1 MKQKFQVIT
10 MAINDDKCYLFKS
23 IIFKLKIIS
32 KVSLHY
38 NFFQMKNLSDQPQN
52 INLQIIS
59 YVSFT
64 FTGYFIIGLSLS
76 VLPIFIS
83 KSLGFSLLVAG
94 MTISLQ
100 YISTFFLRAYSGKII
115 DGKGPKPAVLLSM
128 IGFSTT
134 GIFLILAYYF
144 KFSPVLSLGLLMITR
159 LLTGCAEGLVG
170 ASPINWAIM
179 AVGEKHTAK
188 IISYNGVAC
197 YGALA
202 IGASLGIIIEQK
214 LSLYGIGILSV
225 ILGIIGYIFAKT
237 KENKTNSNPA
247 ENQSFWKVLG
257 KVAPFGVC
265 LALGGIGFASISTF
279 ITLYYNHFHW
289 NNGALCLS
297 VFGCLFV
304 AGRLVFSNVINN
316 YGGIK
321 VAIACLS
328 VETAGLLI
336 IAFATN
342 AQIALI
348 GSGVTG
354 LGFSLIFPALG
365 VMAIKSVAPSNQ
377 GSAVAGYGLFIDIS
391 LGVAG
396 PVIGSVADYFGLQYI
411 FPFSAA
417 MVFIGLGLA
426 YFLKKKSNLKKLS
439 EV

>member
-1 MKQKFQVIT
+1 MKNNI
-10 MAINDDKCYLFKS
+10 A
-23 IIFKLKIIS
+23 
-32 KVSLHY
+32 VSLQL
-38 NFFQMKNLSDQPQN
+38 NFFHLMDSSINPPKN
-52 INLQIIS
+52 INLQLIS

-64 FTGYFIIGLSLS
+64 FIGYFIIGLSLS

-83 KSLGFSLLVAG
+83 KNLGYSLLIAG
-94 MTISLQ
+94 IVISLQ
-100 YISTFFLRAYSGKII
+100 YISTFFLRAYSGKVI
-115 DGKGPKPAVLLSM
+115 DGKGSKPAVLFSM
-128 IGFSTT
+128 IGFSLT

-144 KFSPVLSLGLLMITR
+144 KFSPILSLAFLVITR
-159 LLTGCAEGLVG
+159 LLTGCAEGMVG

-179 AVGEKHTAK
+179 ALGEKHTAK

-202 IGASLGIIIEQK
+202 MGASLGIVIEHK
-214 LSLYGIGILSV
+214 FGLYGIGILSI
-225 ILGIIGYIFAKT
+225 ILGIIGFFFAKT
-237 KENKTNSNPA
+237 KENKTNTNPQ

-279 ITLYYNHFHW
+279 ITLYYNFFHW

-297 VFGCLFV
+297 IFGALFV

-321 VAIACLS
+321 VAIACLF
-328 VETAGLLI
+328 VETIGLLI

-342 AQIALI
+342 AQMALV
-348 GSGVTG
+348 GAGVTG

-365 VMAIKSVAPSNQ
+365 VMAIKSVSPSSQ
-377 GSAVAGYGLFIDIS
+377 GSALAGYGLFIDIS
-391 LGVAG
+391 LGIAG
-396 PVIGSVADYFGLQYI
+396 PIIGSVADFFGMQFI

-426 YFLKKKSNLKKLS
+426 YFLKKKSNLKKLN
-439 EV
+439 EA

>member
-1 MKQKFQVIT
+1 MKNNI
-10 MAINDDKCYLFKS
+10 A
-23 IIFKLKIIS
+23 
-32 KVSLHY
+32 VSLQL
-38 NFFQMKNLSDQPQN
+38 NFFHPMDSSINPPKN
-52 INLQIIS
+52 INLQLIS

-64 FTGYFIIGLSLS
+64 FVGYFIIGLSLS
-76 VLPIFIS
+76 VLPIFIT
-83 KSLGFSLLVAG
+83 KSLGYSLLIAG
-94 MTISLQ
+94 MVISLQ
-100 YISTFFLRAYSGKII
+100 YISTFFLRAYSGKVI
-115 DGKGPKPAVLLSM
+115 DGKGPKPAVLFSM
-128 IGFSTT
+128 IGFSLT
-134 GIFLILAYYF
+134 GVFLILAYYF
-144 KFSPVLSLGLLMITR
+144 KFSPILSLAFLVITR
-159 LLTGCAEGLVG
+159 LLTGCAEGMVG

-179 AVGEKHTAK
+179 ALGEKHTAK

-202 IGASLGIIIEQK
+202 IGASLGIVIEQK
-214 LSLYGIGILSV
+214 FGLYGIGILSIV
-225 ILGIIGYIFAKT
+225 LGIIGFFYAKT
-237 KENKTNSNPA
+237 KENKTNMNPQ

-279 ITLYYNHFHW
+279 ITLYYNYFHW

-297 VFGCLFV
+297 IFGGLFV

-321 VAIACLS
+321 VAIACLF
-328 VETAGLLI
+328 VETIGLLI

-342 AQIALI
+342 AQMALV
-348 GSGVTG
+348 GAGVTG

-365 VMAIKSVAPSNQ
+365 VMAIKSVSPSSQ
-377 GSAVAGYGLFIDIS
+377 GSALAGYGLFIDIS

-396 PVIGSVADYFGLQYI
+396 PIIGSVADFFGMQFI

-426 YFLKKKSNLKKLS
+426 YFLKKKSNLKKLN
-439 EV
+439 EA

>member
-1 MKQKFQVIT
+1 MKNNIT
-10 MAINDDKCYLFKS
+10 
-23 IIFKLKIIS
+23 
-32 KVSLHY
+32 VSLQL
-38 NFFQMKNLSDQPQN
+38 NFFRHMDSSINPPKN
-52 INLQIIS
+52 INLKLIS

-64 FTGYFIIGLSLS
+64 FVGYFIIGLSLS

-83 KSLGFSLLVAG
+83 KSLGYSLLIAG
-94 MTISLQ
+94 MVISLQ

-115 DGKGPKPAVLLSM
+115 DGKGPKPAVLFSM
-128 IGFSTT
+128 IGFSLT

-144 KFSPVLSLGLLMITR
+144 KFSPILSLSFLIITR
-159 LLTGCAEGLVG
+159 LLTGCAEGMVG

-179 AVGEKHTAK
+179 DLGEKHTAK

-202 IGASLGIIIEQK
+202 IGASLGIVIEHK
-214 LSLYGIGILSV
+214 FSLYGIGILSI
-225 ILGIIGYIFAKT
+225 ILGIIGFLFAKT
-237 KENKTNSNPA
+237 KENKTNLNPQ

-279 ITLYYNHFHW
+279 ITLYYNYFHW

-297 VFGCLFV
+297 IFGGLFV

-321 VAIACLS
+321 VAIACLL
-328 VETAGLLI
+328 VETIGLLI

-342 AQIALI
+342 AQMALV
-348 GSGVTG
+348 GAGVTG

-365 VMAIKSVAPSNQ
+365 VVAIKSVSPSSQ
-377 GSAVAGYGLFIDIS
+377 GSALAGYGLFIDIS

-396 PVIGSVADYFGLQYI
+396 PIIGSVADFFGMQFI

-426 YFLKKKSNLKKLS
+426 YFLKKKSNLKKLN
-439 EV
+439 EA

>member
-1 MKQKFQVIT
+1 MDSS
-10 MAINDDKCYLFKS
+10 INPPK
-23 IIFKLKIIS
+23 
-32 KVSLHY
+32 
-38 NFFQMKNLSDQPQN
+38 N
-52 INLQIIS
+52 INLQLIS

-64 FTGYFIIGLSLS
+64 FIGYFIIGLSLS

-83 KSLGFSLLVAG
+83 KNLGYSLLIAG
-94 MTISLQ
+94 IVISLQ
-100 YISTFFLRAYSGKII
+100 YISTFFLRAYSGKVI
-115 DGKGPKPAVLLSM
+115 DGKGPKPAVLFSM
-128 IGFSTT
+128 IGFSLT

-144 KFSPVLSLGLLMITR
+144 KFSPILSLAFLVITR
-159 LLTGCAEGLVG
+159 LLTGCAEGMVG

-179 AVGEKHTAK
+179 ALGEKHTAK

-202 IGASLGIIIEQK
+202 MGASLGIVIEHK
-214 LSLYGIGILSV
+214 FGLYGIGILSI
-225 ILGIIGYIFAKT
+225 ILGIIGFFFAKT
-237 KENKTNSNPA
+237 KENKTNTNPQ

-279 ITLYYNHFHW
+279 ITLYYNFFHW

-297 VFGCLFV
+297 IFGALFV

-321 VAIACLS
+321 VAIACLF
-328 VETAGLLI
+328 VETIGLLI

-342 AQIALI
+342 AQMALV
-348 GSGVTG
+348 GAGVTG

-365 VMAIKSVAPSNQ
+365 VMAIKSVSPSSQ
-377 GSAVAGYGLFIDIS
+377 GSALAGYGLFIDIS

-396 PVIGSVADYFGLQYI
+396 PIIGSVADFFGMQFI

-426 YFLKKKSNLKKLS
+426 YFLKKKSNLKKLN

>member
-1 MKQKFQVIT
+1 MDSS
-10 MAINDDKCYLFKS
+10 INPPK
-23 IIFKLKIIS
+23 
-32 KVSLHY
+32 
-38 NFFQMKNLSDQPQN
+38 N
-52 INLQIIS
+52 INLQLIS

-64 FTGYFIIGLSLS
+64 FIGYFIIGLSLS

-83 KSLGFSLLVAG
+83 KNLGYSLLIAG
-94 MTISLQ
+94 IVISLQ
-100 YISTFFLRAYSGKII
+100 YISTFFLRAYSGKVI
-115 DGKGPKPAVLLSM
+115 DGKGPKPAVLFSM
-128 IGFSTT
+128 IGFSLT

-144 KFSPVLSLGLLMITR
+144 KFSPILSLAFLVITR
-159 LLTGCAEGLVG
+159 LLTGCAEGMVG

-179 AVGEKHTAK
+179 ALGEKHTAK

-197 YGALA
+197 YVALA
-202 IGASLGIIIEQK
+202 MGASLGIVIEHK
-214 LSLYGIGILSV
+214 FGLYGIGILSI
-225 ILGIIGYIFAKT
+225 ILGIIGFFFAKT
-237 KENKTNSNPA
+237 KENKTNTNPQ

-279 ITLYYNHFHW
+279 ITLYYNFFHW

-297 VFGCLFV
+297 IFGALFV

-321 VAIACLS
+321 VAIACLF
-328 VETAGLLI
+328 VETIGLLI

-342 AQIALI
+342 AQMALV
-348 GSGVTG
+348 GAGVTG

-365 VMAIKSVAPSNQ
+365 VMAIKSVSPSSQ
-377 GSAVAGYGLFIDIS
+377 GSALAGYGLFIDIS

-396 PVIGSVADYFGLQYI
+396 PIIGSVADFFGMQFI

-426 YFLKKKSNLKKLS
+426 YFLKKKSNLKKLN
-439 EV
+439 EA

>member
-1 MKQKFQVIT
+1 MDSS
-10 MAINDDKCYLFKS
+10 INPPK
-23 IIFKLKIIS
+23 
-32 KVSLHY
+32 
-38 NFFQMKNLSDQPQN
+38 N
-52 INLQIIS
+52 INLQLIS

-64 FTGYFIIGLSLS
+64 FVGYFIIGLSLS

-83 KSLGFSLLVAG
+83 KSLGYSLLVAG
-94 MTISLQ
+94 IVISLQ

-115 DGKGPKPAVLLSM
+115 DGKGPKPAVLFSM
-128 IGFSTT
+128 IGFSLT
-134 GIFLILAYYF
+134 GVFLILAYYF
-144 KFSPVLSLGLLMITR
+144 KFSPILSLSFLLITR
-159 LLTGCAEGLVG
+159 LLTGCAEGMVG

-179 AVGEKHTAK
+179 ALGEKHTAK

-202 IGASLGIIIEQK
+202 IGASLGIVIEQK
-214 LSLYGIGILSV
+214 FGLYGIGILSI
-225 ILGIIGYIFAKT
+225 ILGIIGFFYAKT
-237 KENKTNSNPA
+237 KENKTNMNPQ

-279 ITLYYNHFHW
+279 ITLYYNYFHW

-297 VFGCLFV
+297 IFGGLFV

-321 VAIACLS
+321 VAIACLF
-328 VETAGLLI
+328 VETIGLLI

-342 AQIALI
+342 AQMALV
-348 GSGVTG
+348 GAGVTG

-365 VMAIKSVAPSNQ
+365 VMAIKSVSPSSQ
-377 GSAVAGYGLFIDIS
+377 GSALAGYGLFIDIS

-396 PVIGSVADYFGLQYI
+396 PIIGSVADFFGMQFI

-439 EV
+439 EA

>member
-1 MKQKFQVIT
+1 MKNNI
-10 MAINDDKCYLFKS
+10 A
-23 IIFKLKIIS
+23 
-32 KVSLHY
+32 VSLQL
-38 NFFQMKNLSDQPQN
+38 NFFHLMDSSINPPKN
-52 INLQIIS
+52 INLQLIS

-64 FTGYFIIGLSLS
+64 FIGYFIIGLSLS

-83 KSLGFSLLVAG
+83 KNLGYSLLIAG
-94 MTISLQ
+94 IVISLQ
-100 YISTFFLRAYSGKII
+100 YISTFFLRAYSGKVI
-115 DGKGPKPAVLLSM
+115 DGKGPKPAVLFSM
-128 IGFSTT
+128 IGFSLT

-144 KFSPVLSLGLLMITR
+144 KFSPILSLAFLVITR
-159 LLTGCAEGLVG
+159 LLTGCAEGMVG

-179 AVGEKHTAK
+179 ALGEKHTAK

-202 IGASLGIIIEQK
+202 MGASLGIVIEHK
-214 LSLYGIGILSV
+214 FGLYGIGILSI
-225 ILGIIGYIFAKT
+225 ILGIIGFFFAKT
-237 KENKTNSNPA
+237 KENKTNTNPQ

-279 ITLYYNHFHW
+279 ITLYYNFFHW

-297 VFGCLFV
+297 IFGALFV

-321 VAIACLS
+321 VAIACLF
-328 VETAGLLI
+328 VETIGLLI

-342 AQIALI
+342 AQMALV
-348 GSGVTG
+348 GAGVTG

-365 VMAIKSVAPSNQ
+365 VMAIKSVSPSSQ
-377 GSAVAGYGLFIDIS
+377 GSALAGYGLFIDIS

-396 PVIGSVADYFGLQYI
+396 PIIGSVADFFGMQFI

-426 YFLKKKSNLKKLS
+426 YFLKKKSNLKKLN
-439 EV
+439 EA

>member
-1 MKQKFQVIT
+1 MDSS
-10 MAINDDKCYLFKS
+10 INPPK
-23 IIFKLKIIS
+23 
-32 KVSLHY
+32 
-38 NFFQMKNLSDQPQN
+38 N
-52 INLQIIS
+52 INLQLIS

-64 FTGYFIIGLSLS
+64 FIGYFIIGLSLS

-83 KSLGFSLLVAG
+83 KSLRYSLLVAG
-94 MTISLQ
+94 IVISLQ
-100 YISTFFLRAYSGKII
+100 YISTFFLRAYSGKVI
-115 DGKGPKPAVLLSM
+115 DGKGPKPAVLFSM
-128 IGFSTT
+128 IGFSLT

-144 KFSPVLSLGLLMITR
+144 KFSPILSLIFLVITR
-159 LLTGCAEGLVG
+159 LLTGCAEGMVG

-179 AVGEKHTAK
+179 AFGEKHTAK

-202 IGASLGIIIEQK
+202 MGASLGIVIEHQFG
-214 LSLYGIGILSV
+214 LYGIGILSI
-225 ILGIIGYIFAKT
+225 ILGIIGFFYAKT
-237 KENKTNSNPA
+237 KENKTNTNPQ

-279 ITLYYNHFHW
+279 ITLYYNFFHW

-297 VFGCLFV
+297 IFGGLFV

-321 VAIACLS
+321 VAIACLF
-328 VETAGLLI
+328 VETIGLLI

-342 AQIALI
+342 AQIALV
-348 GSGVTG
+348 GAGVTG

-365 VMAIKSVAPSNQ
+365 VMAIKSVSPSSQ
-377 GSAVAGYGLFIDIS
+377 GSALAGYGLFIDIS

-396 PVIGSVADYFGLQYI
+396 PIIGSVADFFGMQFI

-426 YFLKKKSNLKKLS
+426 YFLKKKSNLKKLN
-439 EV
+439 EA

>member
-1 MKQKFQVIT
+1 MDSS
-10 MAINDDKCYLFKS
+10 INPPK
-23 IIFKLKIIS
+23 
-32 KVSLHY
+32 
-38 NFFQMKNLSDQPQN
+38 N
-52 INLQIIS
+52 INLQLIS

-64 FTGYFIIGLSLS
+64 FVGYFIIGLSLS

-83 KSLGFSLLVAG
+83 KSLGYSLLIAG
-94 MTISLQ
+94 IVISLQ
-100 YISTFFLRAYSGKII
+100 YISTFFLRAYSGKVI
-115 DGKGPKPAVLLSM
+115 DGKGPKPAVLFSM
-128 IGFSTT
+128 IGFSLT
-134 GIFLILAYYF
+134 GVFLILAYYF
-144 KFSPVLSLGLLMITR
+144 KFSPILSLSFLLITR
-159 LLTGCAEGLVG
+159 LLTGCAEGMVG

-179 AVGEKHTAK
+179 ALGEKHTAK

-202 IGASLGIIIEQK
+202 IGASLGIVIEQK
-214 LSLYGIGILSV
+214 FSLYGIGILSIV
-225 ILGIIGYIFAKT
+225 LGIIGFFYAKT
-237 KENKTNSNPA
+237 KENKTNMNPQ

-279 ITLYYNHFHW
+279 ITLYYNYFHW

-297 VFGCLFV
+297 VFGGLFV

-321 VAIACLS
+321 VAIACLF
-328 VETAGLLI
+328 VETIGLLI

-342 AQIALI
+342 AQMALV
-348 GSGVTG
+348 GAGVTG

-365 VMAIKSVAPSNQ
+365 VMAIKSVSPSSQ
-377 GSAVAGYGLFIDIS
+377 GSALAGYGLFIDIS

-396 PVIGSVADYFGLQYI
+396 PIIGSVADFFGMQFI

-426 YFLKKKSNLKKLS
+426 YFLKKKSNLKKLN
-439 EV
+439 EA

>member
-1 MKQKFQVIT
+1 MKNNI
-10 MAINDDKCYLFKS
+10 A
-23 IIFKLKIIS
+23 
-32 KVSLHY
+32 VSLQL
-38 NFFQMKNLSDQPQN
+38 NFFHPMDSSINPPKN
-52 INLQIIS
+52 INAQLIS

-64 FTGYFIIGLSLS
+64 FIGYFIIGLSLS

-83 KSLGFSLLVAG
+83 KSLGYSLLVAG
-94 MTISLQ
+94 IVISLQ
-100 YISTFFLRAYSGKII
+100 YISTFFLRAYSGKVI
-115 DGKGPKPAVLLSM
+115 DGKGPKPAVLFSM
-128 IGFSTT
+128 IGFSLT

-144 KFSPVLSLGLLMITR
+144 KFSPILSLAFLVITR
-159 LLTGCAEGLVG
+159 LLTGCAEGMVG

-179 AVGEKHTAK
+179 ALGEKHTAK

-202 IGASLGIIIEQK
+202 IGASLGIVIEQK
-214 LSLYGIGILSV
+214 FGLYGIGILSIV
-225 ILGIIGYIFAKT
+225 LGIIGFFYAKT
-237 KENKTNSNPA
+237 KENKTNTNPQ

-279 ITLYYNHFHW
+279 ITLYYNYFHW

-297 VFGCLFV
+297 IFGGLFV
-304 AGRLVFSNVINN
+304 AGRLIFSNVINN

-321 VAIACLS
+321 VAIACLF
-328 VETAGLLI
+328 VETIGLLI

-342 AQIALI
+342 AQMALV
-348 GSGVTG
+348 GAGVTG

-365 VMAIKSVAPSNQ
+365 VMAIKSVSPSSQ
-377 GSAVAGYGLFIDIS
+377 GSALAGYGLFIDIS

-396 PVIGSVADYFGLQYI
+396 PIIGSVADFFGMQFI

-439 EV
+439 EA

>member
-1 MKQKFQVIT
+1 MDT
-10 MAINDDKCYLFKS
+10 
-23 IIFKLKIIS
+23 
-32 KVSLHY
+32 SLS
-38 NFFQMKNLSDQPQN
+38 QSKNLNFQL
-52 INLQIIS
+52 IT
-59 YVSFT
+59 YVCFT
-64 FTGYFIIGLSLS
+64 FVGYFIIGLSLS
-76 VLPIFIS
+76 VLPIFIN
-83 KSLGFSLLVAG
+83 KSLGFSLLIAG
-94 MTISLQ
+94 MVISLQ
-100 YISTFFLRAYSGKII
+100 YISTFFLRAYSGKMI
-115 DGKGPKPAVLLSM
+115 DEKGPKPAVLLSM
-128 IGFSTT
+128 IGFSLT

-144 KFSPVLSLGLLMITR
+144 KFSPILSLTFLIITR

-179 AVGEKHTAK
+179 ALGEKHTAK

-214 LSLYGIGILSV
+214 FSLYGIGILSI
-225 ILGIIGYIFAKT
+225 ILGIIGFLFAKT
-237 KENKTNSNPA
+237 KENKTNISQK
-247 ENQSFWKVLG
+247 ETQSFWKVLG

-297 VFGCLFV
+297 VFGGLFV

-321 VAIACLS
+321 VAIACLL
-328 VETAGLLI
+328 VETIGLFI

-342 AQIALI
+342 AQMALV
-348 GSGVTG
+348 GAGVTG

-365 VMAIKSVAPSNQ
+365 VMAIKSVSPSNQ
-377 GSAVAGYGLFIDIS
+377 GSALAGYGLFIDIS

-396 PVIGSVADYFGLQYI
+396 PIIGSVADFFGMQFI

-426 YFLKKKSNLKKLS
+426 YFLKRKTNLNKI
-439 EV
+439 EE

>member
-1 MKQKFQVIT
+1 MKNNI
-10 MAINDDKCYLFKS
+10 A
-23 IIFKLKIIS
+23 
-32 KVSLHY
+32 VSLQL
-38 NFFQMKNLSDQPQN
+38 NFFHPMDSSINPPKN
-52 INLQIIS
+52 INAQLIS

-64 FTGYFIIGLSLS
+64 FIGYFIIGLSLS

-83 KSLGFSLLVAG
+83 KSLGYSLLVAG
-94 MTISLQ
+94 IVISLQ
-100 YISTFFLRAYSGKII
+100 YISTFFLRAYSGKVI
-115 DGKGPKPAVLLSM
+115 DGKGPKPAVLFSM
-128 IGFSTT
+128 IGFSLT
-134 GIFLILAYYF
+134 GIFLILAYYY
-144 KFSPVLSLGLLMITR
+144 KFSPILSLAFLVITR
-159 LLTGCAEGLVG
+159 LLTGCAEGMVG

-179 AVGEKHTAK
+179 ALGEKHTAK

-202 IGASLGIIIEQK
+202 IGASLGIVIEQK
-214 LSLYGIGILSV
+214 FGLYGIGILSIV
-225 ILGIIGYIFAKT
+225 LGIIGFSYAKT
-237 KENKTNSNPA
+237 KENKTNMNPQ

-279 ITLYYNHFHW
+279 ITLYYNYFHW

-297 VFGCLFV
+297 VFGGLFV
-304 AGRLVFSNVINN
+304 AGRLIFSNVINN

-321 VAIACLS
+321 VAIACLF
-328 VETAGLLI
+328 VETIGLLI

-342 AQIALI
+342 AQMALV
-348 GSGVTG
+348 GAGVTG

-365 VMAIKSVAPSNQ
+365 VMAIKSVSPSSQ
-377 GSAVAGYGLFIDIS
+377 GSALAGYGLFIDIS

-396 PVIGSVADYFGLQYI
+396 PIIGSVADFFGMQFI

-426 YFLKKKSNLKKLS
+426 YFLKKKSNLKKLN
-439 EV
+439 EA

>member
-1 MKQKFQVIT
+1 MDSS
-10 MAINDDKCYLFKS
+10 INPPK
-23 IIFKLKIIS
+23 
-32 KVSLHY
+32 
-38 NFFQMKNLSDQPQN
+38 N
-52 INLQIIS
+52 INLQLIS

-64 FTGYFIIGLSLS
+64 FVGYFIIGLSLS

-83 KSLGFSLLVAG
+83 KSLGYSLLVAG
-94 MTISLQ
+94 IVISLQ
-100 YISTFFLRAYSGKII
+100 YISTFFLRAYSGKVI
-115 DGKGPKPAVLLSM
+115 DGKGPKPAVLFSM
-128 IGFSTT
+128 IGFSLT
-134 GIFLILAYYF
+134 GVFLILAYYF
-144 KFSPVLSLGLLMITR
+144 KFSPILSLAFLVITR
-159 LLTGCAEGLVG
+159 LLTGCAEGMVG

-179 AVGEKHTAK
+179 ALGEKHTAK

-202 IGASLGIIIEQK
+202 IGASLGIVIEQK
-214 LSLYGIGILSV
+214 FGLYGIGILSIV
-225 ILGIIGYIFAKT
+225 LGIIGFFYAKT
-237 KENKTNSNPA
+237 KENKTNMNPQ

-279 ITLYYNHFHW
+279 ITLYYNYFHW

-297 VFGCLFV
+297 IFGGLFV

-321 VAIACLS
+321 VAIACLF
-328 VETAGLLI
+328 VETIGLLI

-342 AQIALI
+342 AQMALV
-348 GSGVTG
+348 GAGVTG

-365 VMAIKSVAPSNQ
+365 VMAIKSVSPSSQ
-377 GSAVAGYGLFIDIS
+377 GSALAGYGLFIDIS

-396 PVIGSVADYFGLQYI
+396 PIIGSVADFFGMQFI

-439 EV
+439 EA

>member
-1 MKQKFQVIT
+1 MKNNI
-10 MAINDDKCYLFKS
+10 A
-23 IIFKLKIIS
+23 
-32 KVSLHY
+32 VSLQL
-38 NFFQMKNLSDQPQN
+38 NFFRHMDSSINPPKN
-52 INLQIIS
+52 INLKLIS

-64 FTGYFIIGLSLS
+64 FVGYFIIGLSLS
-76 VLPIFIS
+76 VLPIFIT
-83 KSLGFSLLVAG
+83 KSLGYSLLIAG
-94 MTISLQ
+94 MVISLQ

-115 DGKGPKPAVLLSM
+115 DGKGPKPAVLFSM
-128 IGFSTT
+128 IGFSLT

-144 KFSPVLSLGLLMITR
+144 KFSPILSLAFLVITR
-159 LLTGCAEGLVG
+159 LLTGCAEGMVG

-179 AVGEKHTAK
+179 DLGEKHTAK

-202 IGASLGIIIEQK
+202 IGASLGIVIEHAY
-214 LSLYGIGILSV
+214 SLYGIGILSI
-225 ILGIIGYIFAKT
+225 ILGILGFFFAKT
-237 KENKTNSNPA
+237 KENKTNLNPQ

-279 ITLYYNHFHW
+279 ITLYYNYFHW

-297 VFGCLFV
+297 IFGGLFV

-321 VAIACLS
+321 VAIACLF
-328 VETAGLLI
+328 VETIGLLI

-342 AQIALI
+342 AQMALV
-348 GSGVTG
+348 GAGVTG

-365 VMAIKSVAPSNQ
+365 VVAIKSVSPSSQ
-377 GSAVAGYGLFIDIS
+377 GSALAGYGLFIDIS

-396 PVIGSVADYFGLQYI
+396 PIIGSVADFFGMQFI

-426 YFLKKKSNLKKLS
+426 YFLKKKSNLKKLN
-439 EV
+439 EA

>member
-1 MKQKFQVIT
+1 MKNNI
-10 MAINDDKCYLFKS
+10 A
-23 IIFKLKIIS
+23 
-32 KVSLHY
+32 VSLQL
-38 NFFQMKNLSDQPQN
+38 NFFRHMDSSINPPKN
-52 INLQIIS
+52 INLKLIS

-64 FTGYFIIGLSLS
+64 FVGYFIIGLSLS
-76 VLPIFIS
+76 VLPIFIT
-83 KSLGFSLLVAG
+83 KSLGYSLLIAG
-94 MTISLQ
+94 MVISLQ

-115 DGKGPKPAVLLSM
+115 DGKGPKPAVLFSM
-128 IGFSTT
+128 IGFSLT

-144 KFSPVLSLGLLMITR
+144 KFSPILSLSFLIITR
-159 LLTGCAEGLVG
+159 LLTGCAEGMVG

-179 AVGEKHTAK
+179 DLGEKHTAK

-202 IGASLGIIIEQK
+202 IGASLGIVIEHAY
-214 LSLYGIGILSV
+214 SLYGIGILSI
-225 ILGIIGYIFAKT
+225 ILGILGFFFAKT
-237 KENKTNSNPA
+237 KENKTNLNPQ

-279 ITLYYNHFHW
+279 ITLYYNYFHW

-297 VFGCLFV
+297 IFGGLFV

-321 VAIACLS
+321 VAIACLF
-328 VETAGLLI
+328 VETIGLLI

-342 AQIALI
+342 AQMALV
-348 GSGVTG
+348 GAGVTG

-365 VMAIKSVAPSNQ
+365 VVAIKSVSPSSQ
-377 GSAVAGYGLFIDIS
+377 GSALAGYGLFIDIS

-396 PVIGSVADYFGLQYI
+396 PIIGSVADFFGMQFI

-426 YFLKKKSNLKKLS
+426 YFLKKKSNVKKLN
-439 EV
+439 EA

>member
-1 MKQKFQVIT
+1 MRPNVKNNI
-10 MAINDDKCYLFKS
+10 A
-23 IIFKLKIIS
+23 
-32 KVSLHY
+32 VSLQL
-38 NFFQMKNLSDQPQN
+38 NFFRHMDSSINPPKN
-52 INLQIIS
+52 INAQLIS

-64 FTGYFIIGLSLS
+64 FIGYFIIGLSLS

-83 KSLGFSLLVAG
+83 KSLGYSLLIAG
-94 MTISLQ
+94 MVISLQ
-100 YISTFFLRAYSGKII
+100 YISTFFLRAYSGKVI
-115 DGKGPKPAVLLSM
+115 DGKGPKPAVLFSM
-128 IGFSTT
+128 IGFSLT

-144 KFSPVLSLGLLMITR
+144 KFSPIISLAFLVITR
-159 LLTGCAEGLVG
+159 LLTGCAEGMVG

-179 AVGEKHTAK
+179 ALGEKHTAK

-202 IGASLGIIIEQK
+202 IGASLGIVIEQK
-214 LSLYGIGILSV
+214 FGLYGIGILSIV
-225 ILGIIGYIFAKT
+225 LGIIGFFYAKT
-237 KENKTNSNPA
+237 KENKTNMNPQ

-279 ITLYYNHFHW
+279 ITLYYNYFHW

-297 VFGCLFV
+297 VFGGLFV

-321 VAIACLS
+321 VAIACLF
-328 VETAGLLI
+328 VETIGLLI
-336 IAFATN
+336 IAFAAN
-342 AQIALI
+342 AQMALVGAGI
-348 GSGVTG
+348 TG

-365 VMAIKSVAPSNQ
+365 VMAIKSVSPSSQ
-377 GSAVAGYGLFIDIS
+377 GSALAGYGLFIDIS

-396 PVIGSVADYFGLQYI
+396 PIIGSVADFFGMQFI

-426 YFLKKKSNLKKLS
+426 YFLKKKSNLKKLN
-439 EV
+439 EA

>member
-1 MKQKFQVIT
+1 MDSS
-10 MAINDDKCYLFKS
+10 INPPK
-23 IIFKLKIIS
+23 
-32 KVSLHY
+32 
-38 NFFQMKNLSDQPQN
+38 N
-52 INLQIIS
+52 INLQLIS

-64 FTGYFIIGLSLS
+64 FIGYFIIGLSLS

-83 KSLGFSLLVAG
+83 KNLGYSLLIAG
-94 MTISLQ
+94 IVISLQ
-100 YISTFFLRAYSGKII
+100 YISTFFLRAYSGKVI
-115 DGKGPKPAVLLSM
+115 DGKGPKPAVLFSM
-128 IGFSTT
+128 IGFSLT

-144 KFSPVLSLGLLMITR
+144 KFSPILSLAFLVITR
-159 LLTGCAEGLVG
+159 LLTGCAEGMVG

-179 AVGEKHTAK
+179 ALGEKHTAK

-202 IGASLGIIIEQK
+202 MGASLGIVIEHK
-214 LSLYGIGILSV
+214 FGLYGIGILSI
-225 ILGIIGYIFAKT
+225 ILGIIGFFFAKT
-237 KENKTNSNPA
+237 KENKTNTNPQ

-279 ITLYYNHFHW
+279 ITLYYNFFHW

-297 VFGCLFV
+297 IFGALFV

-321 VAIACLS
+321 VAIACLF
-328 VETAGLLI
+328 VETIGLLI

-342 AQIALI
+342 AQMALV
-348 GSGVTG
+348 GAGVTG

-365 VMAIKSVAPSNQ
+365 VMAIKSVSPSNQ
-377 GSAVAGYGLFIDIS
+377 GSALAGYGLFIDIS

-396 PVIGSVADYFGLQYI
+396 PIIGSVADFFGMQFI

-426 YFLKKKSNLKKLS
+426 YFLKKKSNLKKLN
-439 EV
+439 EA

>member
-1 MKQKFQVIT
+1 VKNNI
-10 MAINDDKCYLFKS
+10 A
-23 IIFKLKIIS
+23 
-32 KVSLHY
+32 VSLQL
-38 NFFQMKNLSDQPQN
+38 NFFHLMDSSINPPKN
-52 INLQIIS
+52 INLQLIS

-64 FTGYFIIGLSLS
+64 FIGYFIIGLSLS

-83 KSLGFSLLVAG
+83 KSLGYSLLIAG
-94 MTISLQ
+94 IVISLQ
-100 YISTFFLRAYSGKII
+100 YISTFFLRAYSGKVI
-115 DGKGPKPAVLLSM
+115 DGKGPKPAVLFSM
-128 IGFSTT
+128 IGFSLT

-144 KFSPVLSLGLLMITR
+144 KFSPILSLAFLVITR
-159 LLTGCAEGLVG
+159 LLTGCAEGMVG

-179 AVGEKHTAK
+179 ALGEKHTAK

-202 IGASLGIIIEQK
+202 MGASLGIVIEHK
-214 LSLYGIGILSV
+214 FGLYGIGILSI
-225 ILGIIGYIFAKT
+225 ILGIIGFFFAKT
-237 KENKTNSNPA
+237 KENKTNTNPQ

-279 ITLYYNHFHW
+279 ITLYYNFFHW

-297 VFGCLFV
+297 IFGALFV

-321 VAIACLS
+321 VAIACLF
-328 VETAGLLI
+328 VETIGLLI

-342 AQIALI
+342 AQMALV
-348 GSGVTG
+348 GAGVTG

-365 VMAIKSVAPSNQ
+365 VMAIKSVSPSSQ
-377 GSAVAGYGLFIDIS
+377 GSALAGYGLFIDIS

-396 PVIGSVADYFGLQYI
+396 PIIGSVADFFGMQFI

-426 YFLKKKSNLKKLS
+426 YFLKKKSNLKKLN
-439 EV
+439 EA